1 MLKSQS
7 LTLHSVERV
16 SSLRHSVS
24 GSGPWVV
31 LIHSL
36 ATHGGAWDNHAAWL
50 CKEHTVLQYDVSG
63 HGASP
68 LSCITPSLDSFALEL
83 DELLQML
90 RVNKAHIVGVS
101 MGGMVAQHYAI
112 KYTQRVRSLILV
124 ATTGMNTPADRSA
137 WMTRIATA
145 QNSGMNALVDEFL
158 NRWFT
163 KNFLASK
170 NPILED
176 VTNWIA
182 NTRVDGF
189 IAAVNAISE
198 LDTLGSLRKLTIP
211 SLVIA
216 GENDLATP
224 PAVVKSVADAID
236 GSKYVVIPKAAHWV
250 PLEQPERF
258 KYELE
263 KFLAAN

>member
-1 MLKSQS
+1 MESQN
-7 LTLHSVERV
+7 LTLHTVERF
-16 SSLRHSVS
+16 SSLRYSVS

-36 ATHGGAWDNHAAWL
+36 ATNGSSWDNHVAWL
-50 CKEHTVLQYDVSG
+50 SKDHTVLQYDVSG
-63 HGASP
+63 HGGSP

-83 DELLQML
+83 NGLLHAL
-90 RVNKAHIVGVS
+90 RVDKAHIVGIS
-101 MGGMVAQHYAI
+101 MGSMVAQHYAI
-112 KYTQRVRSLILV
+112 RYAKRVRSLTLV
-124 ATTGMNTPADRSA
+124 ATTGKSTPADRSA

-189 IAAVNAISE
+189 IAAVNAIAE
-198 LDTLGSLRKLTIP
+198 LDTLENLRRLTTP
-211 SLVIA
+211 ALVIA